1 LYLPDELLTSYGIKG
16 TNPKEVL
23 AHPLLPLVLR
33 DLALLARRH
42 FVTAAQIMDE
52 LPSGSMRPAALMR
65 ASYLAILDKL
75 EAGNWRNLETRV
87 SLSRPL
93 KLWYAIYYGFLRR

>member
-1 LYLPDELLTSYGIKG
+1 M
-16 TNPKEVL
+16 
-23 AHPLLPLVLR
+23 AHPLFPWSCGIWRCWRGGISPWLPPVM
-33 DLALLARRH
+33 
-42 FVTAAQIMDE
+42 AQ
-52 LPSGSMRPAALMR
+52 LPASSMRPAALMR

-75 EAGNWRNLETRV
+75 EAGNWQDVNQRV